1 MSRKKKEELNEGRS
15 GKGKKIAIIIVSII
29 VVIAIIAG
37 ILFFV
42 LKKDNGDNSNNVVT
56 QSVKIFTDSMNLF
69 QNRYS
74 GMVVAQDTVKIK
86 KDSTQKVKELFVE
99 KGQAVEKG
107 QKLFEYDTTENSN
120 KVEQTKLEIEKMQNS
135 IGNNQKQI
143 QSLAEE
149 RNAHPDNS
157 QALTIQIQELE
168 NEVKQK
174 FLAC

>member
-86 KDSTQKVKELFVE
+86 KESTQKVKELFV
-99 KGQAVEKG
+99 
-107 QKLFEYDTTENSN
+107 
-120 KVEQTKLEIEKMQNS
+120 
-135 IGNNQKQI
+135 
-143 QSLAEE
+143 
-149 RNAHPDNS
+149 
-157 QALTIQIQELE
+157 
-168 NEVKQK
+168 
-174 FLAC
+174 